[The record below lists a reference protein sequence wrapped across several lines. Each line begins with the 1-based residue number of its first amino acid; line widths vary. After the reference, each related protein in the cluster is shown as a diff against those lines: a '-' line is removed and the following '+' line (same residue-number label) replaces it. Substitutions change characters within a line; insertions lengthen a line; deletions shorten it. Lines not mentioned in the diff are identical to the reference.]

1 MSDETKTEWAG
12 AEFDGVRLR
21 VWIDGQL
28 SVRTVSGRPEAVLQ
42 SMLTD
47 KQAHDRTVL
56 RSGWPEAALRPV
68 PSAVALSPVD
78 GLLPGLSQN
87 SPADLMRYQTGRIRG
102 FLAGFPEFDGVLCLV
117 GQATVWAHI
126 SAGEVV
132 SFRSFLT
139 AELFSVIQS
148 FDALPAMDTA
158 DSKAFTAALNHAIS
172 RPGAIAA
179 DLAGLRAQLALGQ
192 IDRSTAP
199 SRLAGLLIGI
209 ELAAAK
215 PYWLGQEIV
224 VIGNGEWAGHYIAAL
239 TTQGLTVKQ
248 ADGEAM
254 AHAGLISAWQAMQ
267 RKDG

>member
-12 AEFDGVRLR
+12 AEFDGVKMR

-28 SVRTVSGRPEAVLQ
+28 SVRTVSGKPEAVLQ
-42 SMLTD
+42 SMLAD
-47 KQAHDRTVL
+47 KQADDRAVL
-56 RSGWPEAALRPV
+56 RSGWPDAALKPV
-68 PSAVALSPVD
+68 PSAVALEPID

-87 SPADLMRYQTGRIRG
+87 SPADLMRYQSGRIRG

-117 GQATVWAHI
+117 GQTTVWAHI

-139 AELFSVIQS
+139 AELFSIIQS
-148 FDALPAMDTA
+148 FDALPATDTLNTEV
-158 DSKAFTAALNHAIS
+158 FTAALNHAIS

-192 IDRSTAP
+192 ADRSAVA

-224 VIGNGEWAGHYIAAL
+224 VIGNGQWAGHYLAAL
-239 TTQGLTVKQ
+239 TAQGLAAKQ

-254 AHAGLISAWQAMQ
+254 AHAGLIAAWQAMQ
-267 RKDG
+267 HKDQ

>member
-1 MSDETKTEWAG
+1 MSVETKTEWAG

-21 VWIDGQL
+21 VWIDGQM
-28 SVRTVSGRPEAVLQ
+28 SVRTVSGKAELVLQ
-42 SMLTD
+42 SILAD
-47 KQAHDRTVL
+47 RQAEARAVL
-56 RSGWPEAALRPV
+56 RSGWPDAPLNSV
-68 PSAVALSPVD
+68 PSAVASTPFD

-117 GQATVWAHI
+117 GQSTVWAHI

-139 AELFSVIQS
+139 AELFSIIQS
-148 FDALPAMDTA
+148 FDALPVTDTLNS
-158 DSKAFTAALNHAIS
+158 DAFTAALNHAIS

-179 DLAGLRAQLALGQ
+179 DLAGIRAQLALGQ
-192 IDRSTAP
+192 ADRDAVA

-215 PYWLGQEIV
+215 PYWLGQDIV
-224 VIGNGEWAGHYIAAL
+224 VVGNGPWAGHYLAAL
-239 TTQGLTVKQ
+239 TAQGLTAKQ

-254 AHAGLISAWQAMQ
+254 AHAGLIAAWQAMQ
-267 RKDG
+267 GKTG